1 MTTEEGNDLSE
12 TREVMLATEPV
23 ELYKILKFESLVN
36 SGAEA
41 KIVIDDG
48 LVSVNGELELRR
60 RRKIRENDIID
71 FEGVRLVMLLNQDD
85 K

>member
-1 MTTEEGNDLSE
+1 MTTEEGNNLSE
-12 TREVMLATEPV
+12 TREVILATEPV

-60 RRKIRENDIID
+60 RRKIRENDTVD
-71 FEGVRLVMLLNQDD
+71 FDGVRLVMLLYQDD

>member
-1 MTTEEGNDLSE
+1 MSTEESNDLSE
-12 TREVMLATEPV
+12 TREVILAMEPV

-48 LVSVNGELELRR
+48 LVSVNGELEVRR
-60 RRKIRENDIID
+60 RRKIRENDTID
-71 FEGVRLVMLLNQDD
+71 FDGVRLVMLLDQDAT
-85 K
+85 

>member
-1 MTTEEGNDLSE
+1 MSTEESNDLSE
-12 TREVMLATEPV
+12 TREVILATEPV

-48 LVSVNGELELRR
+48 LVSVNGELEVRR
-60 RRKIRENDIID
+60 RRKIRENDTID
-71 FEGVRLVMLLNQDD
+71 FDGVRLLMLLDQDAT
-85 K
+85 